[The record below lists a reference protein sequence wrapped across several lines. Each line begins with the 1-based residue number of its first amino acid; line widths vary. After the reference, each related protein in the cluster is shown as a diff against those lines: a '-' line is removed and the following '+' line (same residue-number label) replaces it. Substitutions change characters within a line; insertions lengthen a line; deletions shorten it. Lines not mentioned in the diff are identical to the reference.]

1 MNVDSIPQPSLR
13 LQLPPF
19 QTNAWQQWLPAQ
31 LASIPAGPID
41 LDTCDWSLTC
51 RDFASILEVF
61 ECTGHELQLVT
72 SHCQQTL
79 ISAAALGLKSRQAL
93 ESADYRDPPMSHG
106 IEKSQN
112 LSIHQGTLRSGDHL
126 ETHGHLLVVG
136 DVNPGGSVSA
146 DGDVYI
152 WGRLRGRAHAGRNGD
167 QSARIV
173 ALQLRPLQL
182 RIADLVA
189 RGPEDTPQ
197 EGLAEQACVRDG
209 AITIEAAKAPFS
221 TLQPSRLQKD
231 VIG

>member
-1 MNVDSIPQPSLR
+1 MN
-13 LQLPPF
+13 
-19 QTNAWQQWLPAQ
+19 
-31 LASIPAGPID
+31 
-41 LDTCDWSLTC
+41 
-51 RDFASILEVF
+51 
-61 ECTGHELQLVT
+61 
-72 SHCQQTL
+72 
-79 ISAAALGLKSRQAL
+79 
-93 ESADYRDPPMSHG
+93 HG

-189 RGPEDTPQ
+189 RGPEETPQ

-221 TLQPSRLQKD
+221 ALQPPRLQKD
-231 VIG
+231 AIG

>member
-1 MNVDSIPQPSLR
+1 MTVDAIPQPSLR
-13 LQLPPF
+13 VQLPPF
-19 QTNAWQQWLPAQ
+19 QTNSWQQWLPAQ
-31 LASIPAGPID
+31 LASMPAGPID
-41 LDTCDWSLTC
+41 LDTCDWTLTC

-79 ISAAALGLKSRQAL
+79 ISAAALGLQSRQAL
-93 ESADYRDPPMSHG
+93 ESADHWDAAVNQG
-106 IEKSQN
+106 DAQDQN

-126 ETHGHLLVVG
+126 EARGHLLVVG

-146 DGDVYI
+146 NGDVYI

-189 RGPEDTPQ
+189 RGPDDTPQ
-197 EGLAEQACVRDG
+197 EGLAEQACIRDG
-209 AITIEAAKAPFS
+209 TITIEAAQAPFS
-221 TLQPSRLQKD
+221 ALQPSRWQKD

>member
-19 QTNAWQQWLPAQ
+19 QTNPWRQWLPAQ
-31 LASIPAGPID
+31 LALLPAGPID
-41 LDTCDWSLTC
+41 LDTCDWTLTC

-61 ECTGHELQLVT
+61 ESSGHVLQQVT

-79 ISAAALGLKSRQAL
+79 ISAAALGLKSRQSL
-93 ESADYRDPPMSHG
+93 ESADQCDAPVNQDDAPN
-106 IEKSQN
+106 QN

-126 ETHGHLLVVG
+126 EARGHLLIVG

-152 WGRLRGRAHAGRNGD
+152 WGRLRGRAHAGRSGD

-182 RIADLVA
+182 RIADFVA

-197 EGLAEQACVRDG
+197 EGLAEQACVSDG
-209 AITIEAAKAPFS
+209 AIMIEAAKAPF
-221 TLQPSRLQKD
+221 TALQRSRMQKD
-231 VIG
+231 EKG

>member
-1 MNVDSIPQPSLR
+1 MNADSIPQPSLC

-19 QTNAWQQWLPAQ
+19 QTTTWQQWLPAQ
-31 LASIPAGPID
+31 LASMPAGPID
-41 LDTCDWSLTC
+41 LDTCDWTLTC
-51 RDFASILEVF
+51 RDFASILEIF
-61 ECTGHELQLVT
+61 EGTGHELQQVT

-79 ISAAALGLKSRQAL
+79 ISAAALGLESRQAL
-93 ESADYRDPPMSHG
+93 ESTDHRDIPMNHG
-106 IEKSQN
+106 NAKNQK

-126 ETHGHLLVVG
+126 EARGHLMVVG

-152 WGRLRGRAHAGRNGD
+152 WGRLRGRAHAGRDGD

-182 RIADLVA
+182 RIAELVA
-189 RGPEDTPQ
+189 RGPDDNPQ
-197 EGLAEQACVRDG
+197 QGLAEQACIRDG
-209 AITIEAAKAPFS
+209 TITIEAAQAPFS
-221 TLQPSRLQKD
+221 ALQPSRWQKD